1 MSRLVDLYAYRK
13 DKKEVKILILKRS
26 PDVIYAGQWRMI
38 GGKVGSGE
46 KAYEAASRELSEET
60 GWKPQTFW
68 AIPSVNQFYD
78 IKSDTIRQIPAF
90 AAEIATQAA
99 PIKLNHEHVEARW
112 IRKEQISD
120 YIWWPEQRRLMKLL
134 ISIVTQNK
142 LLDEWIIPN
151 KL

>member
-1 MSRLVDLYAYRK
+1 MSRLVDLYAYRT
-13 DKKEVKILILKRS
+13 DGEEVKILILKRS

-38 GGKVGSGE
+38 GGKVESGE
-46 KAYEAASRELSEET
+46 KAYEAAQRELSEET

-68 AIPSVNQFYD
+68 TLPSVNQFYD
-78 IKSDTIRQIPAF
+78 VKSDTIQQIPAF
-90 AAEIATQAA
+90 AAEIATQSA
-99 PIKLNHEHVEARW
+99 PINLNYEHVEARW

-151 KL
+151 KS